1 MAHDQEVMSSN
12 SGTVYWMN
20 VSDDVSYYIKE
31 NLKIKEAKYGTP
43 KKNIVIKLNP
53 SIGNNHI
60 KLWNSFWKKLT
71 LPVFNFKHL
80 GYQIGTHSMQIE
92 E

>member
-1 MAHDQEVMSSN
+1 MAHDQEVVSSN

-43 KKNIVIKLNP
+43 KKKY
-53 SIGNNHI
+53 SH
-60 KLWNSFWKKLT
+60 KTKSFNRKQSHQT
-71 LPVFNFKHL
+71 LK
-80 GYQIGTHSMQIE
+80 
-92 E
+92 